1 MWSGHSHMYSWAG
14 KLGRHGGFGP
24 EKGWRLHHSTVA
36 QLLTHQVKTSALT
49 CSLEVKAVL
58 LTHLS
63 HKCTEV
69 HVWAS
74 QAASW
79 PDGDV
84 LPSLLN
90 PQNTLWQSCLFISAL
105 WWAELRGPLLVSCGI
120 RIEIGFFLRKL
131 VSFFFLFFF
140 SPLFLLFSLLQ
151 LPQKIKSPREKWG
164 RDLLPPSAHMEIL
177 LCPRYRNG
185 TMPGKG
191 LHLIERQ
198 NIPLWSTAAH
208 GIGRKSFRVNP
219 ILSEIFRK
227 EVPLLYVQ
235 HVQKHCALNSSEDT
249 RSYQWAQ
256 SEIEVQLVLCI
267 LPQSGNCHRNRLVF
281 FFF

>member
-131 VSFFFLFFF
+131 VSFFFLFLF
-140 SPLFLLFSLLQ
+140 SP
-151 LPQKIKSPREKWG
+151 
-164 RDLLPPSAHMEIL
+164 
-177 LCPRYRNG
+177 
-185 TMPGKG
+185 
-191 LHLIERQ
+191 
-198 NIPLWSTAAH
+198 
-208 GIGRKSFRVNP
+208 
-219 ILSEIFRK
+219 
-227 EVPLLYVQ
+227 
-235 HVQKHCALNSSEDT
+235 
-249 RSYQWAQ
+249 
-256 SEIEVQLVLCI
+256 
-267 LPQSGNCHRNRLVF
+267 F
-281 FFF
+281 FFFSLFFSCHRRLNHLGRNEAEICCHLLLTWKSFSVPGTETALCQGRGYTS